1 MNKLDDHAVVLGASM
16 GGLLAAR
23 VLADCYRQVT
33 IVDRDSLPE
42 RASDRRGVPQGRH
55 AHALLASGAHALED
69 LFPGLL
75 ADLVADGVPTVND
88 LAQGRLS
95 IGGHQLCREER
106 RLPETVYQASRAHL
120 EYRVRGRV
128 RALPNVTVIEQC
140 EATGL
145 STECSSN
152 RVDGVQLC
160 HRGDDGAV
168 EHLRADLTVD
178 ATGRTGRTP
187 VWLAELGFP
196 TPAEETVPV
205 DVKYVTRR
213 LLMRPG
219 ALGRQ
224 QLILSGAHAANPCA
238 MALFAEEGDHWKL
251 SLVGY
256 HGHHPP
262 TDHQGFLAFAAAIA
276 PPDVFAEIMRAQPV
290 GAIVAHRYPTSLRRR
305 YERLRRF
312 PQGLLVFGDAICSFN
327 PVYGQGMSV
336 AAKQALALRDCLARG
351 DRNLAKRFFHAA
363 AKPVEVAWRL
373 ATGGDLDMPGVA
385 DQRPLSAR
393 LINRYIDSVLT
404 AAEHDPTLTHRFLK
418 VTGLVEPPT
427 TLLRPSTIAR
437 VIAGTRQRSAGAQ
450 RVPLPSADLDGA
462 PVSHLS
468 QDT

>member
-1 MNKLDDHAVVLGASM
+1 MNKLGDHAVVLGASM

-23 VLADCYRQVT
+23 VLADHYRQVT
-33 IVDRDSLPE
+33 VVDRDALPE
-42 RASDRRGVPQGRH
+42 QASDRRGVPQGRH
-55 AHALLASGAHALED
+55 AHALLASGARVLEN
-69 LFPGLL
+69 LFPGFL

-88 LAQGRLS
+88 LSQGRLS

-106 RLPETVYQASRAHL
+106 PLPETVYQASRAHL

-145 STECSSN
+145 STERSSR
-152 RVDGVQLC
+152 RVDGVRLR
-160 HRGDDGAV
+160 HRGNDCAA

-205 DVKYVTRR
+205 DVKYVSCR
-213 LLMRPG
+213 LLMRPC
-219 ALGRQ
+219 ALGPQ
-224 QLILSGAHAANPCA
+224 QLILSGAHATNPRA

-262 TDHQGFLAFAAAIA
+262 TDREGFLAFAATIA
-276 PPDVFAEIMRAQPV
+276 PPEVFAEIMRAVPV
-290 GAIVAHRYPTSLRRR
+290 GGIVAHRYPASLRRR
-305 YERLRRF
+305 YELLRRF

-327 PVYGQGMSV
+327 PLYGQGMSV
-336 AAKQALALRDCLARG
+336 AAKQALALRACLSQG
-351 DRNLAKRFFHAA
+351 DRNLARRFFRAA
-363 AKPVEVAWRL
+363 AKPVDVAWRL
-373 ATGGDLDMPGVA
+373 ATGGDLDIPGVT
-385 DQRPLSAR
+385 DHRPLSAR
-393 LINRYIDSVLT
+393 LINRYVDHVLS
-404 AAEHDPTLTHRFLK
+404 AAERDPILTHRFLQ

-427 TLLRPSTIAR
+427 ALLRPSTIAR
-437 VIAGTRQRSAGAQ
+437 VIAGARRRSEARAVRPQ
-450 RVPLPSADLDGA
+450 PADLDCA
-462 PVSHLS
+462 PVSNLS
-468 QDT
+468 QDA